1 MTAGGGKGGGQ
12 GLDPNLAAILESIR
26 ASVSGAAPAPG
37 TEAAEDAP
45 AQPVAPPLPPQPA
58 PRPLRANLP
67 PSDKTVEEFLADLIR
82 PQVEAWLAAHL
93 PEIVQKLAAD
103 EIRRLTGGK

>member
-1 MTAGGGKGGGQ
+1 MTTGARGGI
-12 GLDPNLAAILESIR
+12 DPDLKAILESIR
-26 ASVSGAAPAPG
+26 QTVAGVQAPGPEGVEAQPPPATPAPQ
-37 TEAAEDAP
+37 TT
-45 AQPVAPPLPPQPA
+45 

-67 PSDKTVEEFLADLIR
+67 SSDKTVEEFLADLIR

-103 EIRRLTGGK
+103 EIRRLTEGK